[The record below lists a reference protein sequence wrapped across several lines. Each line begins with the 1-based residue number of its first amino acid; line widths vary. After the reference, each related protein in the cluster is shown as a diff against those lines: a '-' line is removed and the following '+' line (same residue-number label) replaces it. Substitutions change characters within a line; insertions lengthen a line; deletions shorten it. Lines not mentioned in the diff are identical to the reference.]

1 MSSVLENAYLRQRLR
16 QMDQLYPEP
25 STFGRCDCRSY
36 SYFALSIVLFVLGTL
51 ITVLVFGDAGGYL
64 FTNLGHVWLVGPVF
78 ICSGLVIA
86 VRSVLYLR
94 KKSVIQMLLRQR
106 ALLRGLQE
114 LAQQSRNQQSGC
126 VIRNPSTV
134 TLPPTYEALM
144 GASASHD
151 SSGPTEA
158 PPPSYDEAMFL
169 IGDEKLQVVLEES
182 KYAASSEDELSKG
195 LHEAACCHKPPGEN
209 NGGD

>member
-1 MSSVLENAYLRQRLR
+1 
-16 QMDQLYPEP
+16 MDQLYPEP

-36 SYFALSIVLFVLGTL
+36 SYFALSIVLFAVGTV
-51 ITVLVFGDAGGYL
+51 ITVLVFGDTGGYL
-64 FTNLGHVWLVGPVF
+64 FSNIGHVWLVGPVF
-78 ICSGLVIA
+78 ICSGLLIA

-106 ALLRGLQE
+106 ALLRE
-114 LAQQSRNQQSGC
+114 LALQSRNQQSGC

-144 GASASHD
+144 GASASQG

-158 PPPSYDEAMFL
+158 PPPSYEEAMFL

-182 KYAASSEDELSKG
+182 KYAASSEDELSKD
-195 LHEAACCHKPPGEN
+195 LHSTVRCHKPPG
-209 NGGD
+209 GSSGD